1 MKRNL
6 SINTYQDD
14 ILLFNTPTIGIIDD
28 ELLYYHT
35 DTDAIKINLEKGS
48 FTKENNDTI
57 LKITKDKC
65 TLTLKSLNNTYD
77 IDLEYYNFEYNDQVI
92 VFTYKLISQENI
104 LKIVIN
110 IGSVIDEL

>member
-6 SINTYQDD
+6 NINTYQDNV
-14 ILLFNTPTIGIIDD
+14 LLFNIPTVGLIDD
-28 ELLYYHT
+28 EFLYYNT
-35 DTDAIKINLEKGS
+35 DTDAIKINFEKGS

-57 LKITKDKC
+57 LKITKDNC
-65 TLTLKSLNNTYD
+65 TLTLKSLNKTYD
-77 IDLEYYNFEYNDQVI
+77 IDLEYYDFKYIDDNI
-92 VFTYKLISQENI
+92 TFTYKLVSQENI